1 MYRAAFD
8 RRKHGLVDD
17 QRISLFFDFSIR
29 GQLQQIMPGQ
39 VNFHPMILGLMPPPV
54 FLAARSRS
62 RNFLYDLKHLRFRI
76 VDTLRH

>member
-39 VNFHPMILGLMPPPV
+39 VNFHPMILGLMPPRVSSGAKPQPKFSV
-54 FLAARSRS
+54 
-62 RNFLYDLKHLRFRI
+62 
-76 VDTLRH
+76 